1 MKAKAMP
8 SKHRSRQKDGN
19 FLPVLCNILGTI
31 LLTAVILTAL
41 PMTVPRLLGYGIYNV
56 VSGSMAPAIPV
67 GSVILTAPTEP
78 ETVREGDVIAF
89 ASGGTVVTHRV
100 AHNAV
105 VYREF
110 VTKGDANEQEDV
122 NNVSYDDLIGRV
134 VFHAPVLGALMAVY
148 ASPVGKLYALGV
160 AGCGVLFNL
169 LAGAMR
175 ARKREERRQQEE
187 RRQRRE
193 DGFRRGVPAD
203 TEEKP

>member
-1 MKAKAMP
+1 MKTKAMS
-8 SKHRSRQKDGN
+8 SKHRSRRKDGN
-19 FLPVLCNILGTI
+19 ILPVLCNILGTI

-41 PMTVPRLLGYGIYNV
+41 PLTVPRLLGYGVYNV
-56 VSGSMAPAIPV
+56 VSGSRAPAIPV
-67 GSVILTAPTEP
+67 GSVILTVPAEP
-78 ETVREGDVIAF
+78 ESVREGDVIAF

-100 AHNAV
+100 VHNAV

-110 VTKGDANEQEDV
+110 VTKGDANEQEDI
-122 NNVSYDDLIGRV
+122 NNVSYADLIGIV
-134 VFHAPVLGALMAVY
+134 VFHTPVLGALLALY

-187 RRQRRE
+187 LRLRRE
-193 DGFRRGVPAD
+193 DGQRRSAPRRSED
-203 TEEKP
+203 EP